1 MYPERSIIRDARVLT
16 EQFIPSRVMH
26 REGQLYAIRD
36 CLKPLLEGPSPRH
49 IFIHG
54 RPGTGKT
61 CIARYVAGE
70 LESYSSE
77 IVQSY
82 SNCWENQSRF
92 RILYNILRDVTGSPF
107 VHRKGTPT
115 DEILDT
121 IRRELSE
128 KKCVVILDEVDRIE
142 EDDVLYDLTAMKNV
156 CIVMIA
162 NSATALHAVDQRI
175 RSRLMSAANIE
186 FPPYRT
192 SEIEAILSDR
202 AEWGLFQG
210 AARKTQLSRIAQAA
224 GGDCRAAIDI
234 LRVAAEDAERKG
246 EDAISDKTIE
256 AALPKAGMFRKQLS
270 LGGLNG
276 HEKLIVEILDEHKS
290 LDSGELFRKVLEMSE
305 KRGMEQI
312 VDRTFRNYAE
322 RLARGSFIESS
333 GSGRW
338 RKFSTGTGQ
347 KAPVA
352 QDAGQS

>member
-1 MYPERSIIRDARVLT
+1 MYPERSVIRDARVLT

-36 CLKPLLEGPSPRH
+36 YLKPLLEGPSPRH

-70 LESYSSE
+70 LESYSSD

-82 SNCWENQSRF
+82 SNCWENPSRF
-92 RILYNILRDVTGSPF
+92 RILYNIMKDVTGSPF

-115 DEILDT
+115 DELLDG
-121 IRRELSE
+121 IRRELSDR
-128 KKCVVILDEVDRIE
+128 KCVVILDEVDRIE

-192 SEIEAILSDR
+192 SEIEAILADR

-210 AARKTQLSRIAQAA
+210 AVRKAQLSRIAQASS
-224 GGDCRAAIDI
+224 GDCRAAIDI

-246 EDAISDKTIE
+246 EDVISDRTLE
-256 AALPKAGMFRKQLS
+256 GALPKAGMFRKQMS
-270 LGGLNG
+270 LGGLNP
-276 HEKLIVEILDEHKS
+276 HEKLIVEILDEDRS
-290 LDSGELFRKVLEMSE
+290 MDSGDLFRKVLELSE
-305 KRGMEQI
+305 KRGLENI

-322 RLARGSFIESS
+322 RLVRCSFIESE
-333 GSGRW
+333 GTGRW
-338 RKFSTGTGQ
+338 RKFSARPGQ
-347 KAPVA
+347 TP
-352 QDAGQS
+352 Q